1 MKLKRKST
9 RVLRMKKYAS
19 STELSAMREEE
30 DLLQEMISQQ
40 ERFLTDLPKKA
51 QATIRE
57 EEEQIMP
64 PPEEVLD
71 RQREHVFNAMLSEN
85 QIRNNR
91 RYEARSTS
99 LIIMLGVAGITMIV
113 WAWKIAQSGF

>member
-1 MKLKRKST
+1 
-9 RVLRMKKYAS
+9 MKKYAS